1 MQSDRLQGGNFG
13 HSDVEVRARTEMS
26 TRFLNQV
33 YAWMAG
39 GLALSGA
46 VATALFSSEQWL
58 LTVASWMWPLVIL
71 ELVVVM
77 AFSAMLPRMSA
88 AVAAATFLFYAALN
102 GVTLAPL
109 LLVYTSQS
117 VAQVFFVTAG
127 TFAAMAVYGAT
138 TKRDLTSMGSFMVMG
153 LWAIVIAGIVNIF
166 MRSSALGFAVSLL
179 GAVIFIGLTAY
190 DVQKFK
196 ALGYMGFRDGAERRK
211 AALVGAL
218 HLYLDFV
225 NLFLSLLRLF
235 GNRR

>member
-1 MQSDRLQGGNFG
+1 
-13 HSDVEVRARTEMS
+13 
-26 TRFLNQV
+26 
-33 YAWMAG
+33 
-39 GLALSGA
+39 
-46 VATALFSSEQWL
+46 
-58 LTVASWMWPLVIL
+58 
-71 ELVVVM
+71 
-77 AFSAMLPRMSA
+77 
-88 AVAAATFLFYAALN
+88 
-102 GVTLAPL
+102 
-109 LLVYTSQS
+109 
-117 VAQVFFVTAG
+117 
-127 TFAAMAVYGAT
+127 
-138 TKRDLTSMGSFMVMG
+138 MGSFMVMG

-196 ALGYMGFRDGAERRK
+196 ALGYLGFRDGAERRK